1 MSKAVLSF
9 GCFLWFSAPA
19 SADLRFLEPIAELG
33 EIRGGIPL
41 RHAFTFVNAGA
52 TPLEIVEV
60 NRGCGCVSPR
70 LEKRKLAPRE
80 KGTLTFD
87 LRTLGQKDGPHAWN
101 ATVRY
106 RQDNVTRDVS
116 VSMRATVKNEVTV
129 QPAVL
134 AFFVEKTL
142 RQEVTLTDTRKMP
155 LQVRAVEST
164 SGALRIQ
171 TKPLGGGVTKIVLE
185 ANAAD
190 LTPGR
195 HDELLSIY
203 TSDPEYG
210 HLQIPL
216 TLTRLSAALVQAVP
230 QRVEL
235 RGQNASQL
243 VRLRPRGAE
252 TVVVEKIEAD
262 HPAIVCTWAAG
273 PGTSATVRL
282 RVEMGR
288 AIGKAVDGVVRIQLS
303 QPKGSVVIPVQWIE

>member
-1 MSKAVLSF
+1 MSKAALTL
-9 GCFLWFSAPA
+9 GCLFWFCQAVSAE
-19 SADLRFLEPIAELG
+19 LRFFEPIAELG

-70 LEKRKLAPRE
+70 LEKRRLAPRE

-87 LRTLGQKDGPHAWN
+87 LRTLGQKDGPHAWK

-116 VSMRATVKNEVTV
+116 VSMLATVKNEVTV

-142 RQEVTLTDTRKMP
+142 RQEVTLTDTRTTP
-155 LQVRAVEST
+155 LLVRAVEST
-164 SGALRIQ
+164 SKGLVVQ
-171 TKPLGGGVTKIVLE
+171 TKPLTGGVTKIILE
-185 ANAAD
+185 ANAVD

-203 TSDPEYG
+203 TDDPEYAL
-210 HLQIPL
+210 LQIPL
-216 TLTRLSAALVQAVP
+216 TLTRLSAAPVQAVP

-235 RGQNASQL
+235 RGQNATQL
-243 VRLRPRGAE
+243 VRLRPRGTEA
-252 TVVVEKIEAD
+252 VVVDKIEVD

-273 PGTSATVRL
+273 PGSSATVRV
-282 RVEMGR
+282 RVETGR
-288 AIGKAVDGVVRIQLS
+288 ALGKTLESFVRVQMS
-303 QPKGSVVIPVQWIE
+303 QPMGGVVIPVQWTE